1 MHRVVVVNVAFEVA
15 EAKVHMKP
23 RCVKAIIKK
32 YFLNGSV
39 EEAPIYFYI
48 KIYTKLQQSTFYK
61 VIKPKKRKGKYTNC
75 NTIATN

>member
-1 MHRVVVVNVAFEVA
+1 MVNVAFEVA

-39 EEAPIYFYI
+39 EEAPIYFY
-48 KIYTKLQQSTFYK
+48 KKNLHKVTTKHSLQGY
-61 VIKPKKRKGKYTNC
+61 
-75 NTIATN
+75 